1 MRRAVCAARTAGEE
15 GSSVALACETSVE
28 GVLSSVGVGYLA
40 HLPSD
45 RIRLT
50 PANLCQ
56 PRLAEVTIAAPS
68 PVDDAVIRL
77 ARRVWQGLEGAVSER
92 CRRQRDGRCSAHC
105 GSECMRK
112 VLLACA
118 SDSSDMP
125 EVVHRYVRLGFD
137 VRGNIRS
144 MSTSPEVRATDALAR
159 RVSCECEKTRQF
171 VRFSRLSDGSFFS
184 VFRPNENTVPLV
196 AQHFVARLG
205 TDRFFLVD
213 PVHRVAALHEA
224 GASGSRMVRLDQVLA
239 DELASRDDL
248 AQDERYVRAMW
259 KRLYDGIT
267 IEGRGKAERGYDL
280 RMHWMPKRFWEGLPE
295 LDPRSD
301 EAGDHVPER
310 YASTNPGA
318 LPEGDD
324 KRLDA

>member
-1 MRRAVCAARTAGEE
+1 
-15 GSSVALACETSVE
+15 
-28 GVLSSVGVGYLA
+28 VLSSVGIGYLA

-45 RIRLT
+45 RVRLT
-50 PANLCQ
+50 PASLCQ
-56 PRLAEVTIAAPS
+56 PRLAEVTVAAPS
-68 PVDDAVIRL
+68 PADDAVVRL
-77 ARRVWQGLEGAVSER
+77 ARRVWQGLERAVSEG
-92 CRRQRDGRCSAHC
+92 CQRQRNGRCSARC
-105 GSECMRK
+105 RSECMRK

-118 SDSSDMP
+118 SDSPDMP
-125 EVVHRYVRLGFD
+125 EVVHRYVRLGFAA
-137 VRGNIRS
+137 RGGIRS

-171 VRFSRLSDGSFFS
+171 VRFSRLSDGTFFS

-196 AQHFVARLG
+196 AQHFAARLG

-224 GASGSRMVRLDQVLA
+224 GAHGSRMVRLEPALA

-248 AQDERYVRAMW
+248 AQEEHYVRAMW

-267 IEGRGKAERGYDL
+267 LEGRGKAERGYDL

-301 EAGDHVPER
+301 EVGDYVPER
-310 YASTNPGA
+310 YANTNPET
-318 LPEGDD
+318 LPKGGD

>member
-1 MRRAVCAARTAGEE
+1 MVRAVRTAAGE
-15 GSSVALACETSVE
+15 GSPIALACEPSAE

-50 PANLCQ
+50 PASHCQ
-56 PRLAEVTIAAPS
+56 PRLAEVAIAAPS
-68 PVDDAVIRL
+68 TADDAVVCL
-77 ARRVWQGLEGAVSER
+77 ARRVWRGLEEAVSEG
-92 CRRQRDGRCSAHC
+92 CRRQRDGRCSARC

-118 SDSSDMP
+118 SDSPDMP

-137 VRGNIRS
+137 ARGGIRS
-144 MSTSPEVRATDALAR
+144 LSTSPEVLAMDALAR

-213 PVHRVAALHEA
+213 PVHCVAALHEA
-224 GASGSRMVRLDQVLA
+224 GASRSQVVRLEPALA

-267 IEGRGKAERGYDL
+267 LEGRGRAERGYDL

-301 EAGDHVPER
+301 EAGGPVPMR
-310 YASTNPGA
+310 YASTSPEA
-318 LPEGDD
+318 LPEGADG
-324 KRLDA
+324 RLGA